1 MLPEG
6 GEAPVEV
13 FRRRLEDRSPAY
25 PLPLGPAALDGLA
38 AYLAI
43 LDRER
48 RRTNLTGPVSTEAL
62 VEHALESALGAGLL
76 PPGAAIADIGSG
88 AGLPG
93 IPLAIAVPALRV
105 VPVEPRRRR
114 REFLDAVVAELSLP
128 NVQASVASVRAL
140 EDDSFDAVVSRAVGG
155 IAGIVGD
162 APFLRKGGA
171 FLAWTTD
178 RYSLESALGKGFQ
191 LERVLRVPGTER
203 KFIALY
209 RFASESRA

>member
-38 AYLAI
+38 AYLAV

-76 PPGAAIADIGSG
+76 PAGAAIADIGSG

-93 IPLAIAVPALRV
+93 IPLAVGSPSIRV
-105 VPVEPRRRR
+105 VLVEPRRKRR
-114 REFLDAVVAELSLP
+114 DFLDATVRELSLT
-128 NVQASVASVRAL
+128 NVQASVASVGSL
-140 EDDSFDAVVSRAVGG
+140 KTGSLDAVVSRAVGG
-155 IAGIVGD
+155 IAGILGD

-178 RYSLESALGKGFQ
+178 RYSLESALGRGFQ

-203 KFIALY
+203 KAIALY
-209 RFASESRA
+209 RFAAEGRP